1 MSEKTAEEKLRQEL
15 EGNTSGT
22 KDSVQP
28 KSQSKPKPSRTRPKS
43 GASRSVKS
51 ESIGER
57 LDSFMDDFERR
68 IEQSINAVKS
78 PSESHVKP
86 RREKISAEHKPETS
100 RRVHTAVKAN
110 PEPLEELI
118 PLKHESSQE
127 IDATQE
133 DSPVSQPESMPEISQ
148 LESSHEVDAVQGDS
162 PVSQPESTP
171 EISQIESSH
180 DIDTAQ
186 EDFPVQPE
194 STPEIS
200 QPESSHDIDALQEDL
215 PVSQPESTPEIS
227 QPESSHDI
235 DTLQEDLPVS
245 QPEATQE
252 DFPVQPESV
261 PEEIIPDVMPLD
273 EELPDIP
280 VIEAAFDE
288 VPEKT
293 QTPYGD
299 LPDIPVI
306 SADDEDDDTEEIFS
320 DGLEDITPPAD
331 DEPRKESQIE
341 FQEAELT
348 EAPEIE
354 DDFADID
361 ADSDSDDFTDEP
373 LDEEPETP
381 DAEEDAPPY
390 DIESDEAG
398 IFADDSDDDIADDT
412 HGDFTPSA
420 DVVLNVDDEIPQIS
434 QQEQITNDPE
444 AESVP
449 VTVTMPEST
458 KTAEDK
464 LMADIAE
471 AMTGNPLSLESNEAP
486 AYNIPENFF
495 TESANNGDS
504 PQSAEDK
511 LKANIVQALSESPIN
526 AAHEQARQSLE
537 EDINPFDELSIT
549 EPEIESHEED
559 FLPQE
564 SFDTEE
570 SLTQESL
577 DAEESLTEESHDN
590 EESFAEESI
599 NDEDFLPKKSLDDE
613 ESLPQESIDDEDFT
627 PQETNVNDDLMPD
640 SDSLT
645 ENEDDSESLNDP
657 FTIPDFPDDEEE
669 SETSANLESSED
681 ETKFF
686 TEAFKG
692 DDDIEESSEPEPD
705 LDLLPKIEPETES
718 AQDIFTEP
726 ESQPEPEILRKPEI
740 NTEEES
746 ESPVD
751 DNDMP
756 FPVEEPKKE
765 PLTEQEALIAMLN
778 QEFEP
783 ESNNFTAQEEAQP
796 ENNMPENSLLNDD
809 APENNDDWDISSLG
823 DELGQAATLADES
836 EDFSA
841 SPETVT
847 EMITQPEAGIIHNP
861 EDDHKEKTMNIR
873 EKLASRKNG
882 NSESAAGKSSK
893 SGLLLTVLTA
903 LLAVIGGLIVWQ
915 LMQVSD
921 KITSLAMN
929 APGYESS
936 ARAETP
942 SYDYAIDFILDPNLS
957 DRMSQRGRAG
967 WQVVGSRRTQ
977 DSTTGQYGYEFI
989 FMRRTPGR

>member
-15 EGNTSGT
+15 EGSTSGK

-43 GASRSVKS
+43 GSSRSVKS

-118 PLKHESSQE
+118 PLKHESSHKAE
-127 IDATQE
+127 AIQE
-133 DSPVSQPESMPEISQ
+133 DLPVSQPESTPEISQPESLPVTDAIQEDLPVQLESMPEISQ
-148 LESSHEVDAVQGDS
+148 LESSHEVDAVQEDS
-162 PVSQPESTP
+162 PVS
-171 EISQIESSH
+171 
-180 DIDTAQ
+180 
-186 EDFPVQPE
+186 QPE

-235 DTLQEDLPVS
+235 DTL
-245 QPEATQE
+245 QE

-331 DEPRKESQIE
+331 DEPRKEAQIE

-495 TESANNGDS
+495 TEGANNGDS

-549 EPEIESHEED
+549 EPEIETHEED

-564 SFDTEE
+564 SFDAEE

-577 DAEESLTEESHDN
+577 NADESLTEESHDN

-599 NDEDFLPKKSLDDE
+599 NDEDFLPKESLDDE
-613 ESLPQESIDDEDFT
+613 ELLPEKTNDDEDFT

-645 ENEDDSESLNDP
+645 ANEDDTESLNDP

-669 SETSANLESSED
+669 SETSAKFESSED

-726 ESQPEPEILRKPEI
+726 ESHSEPEI

-746 ESPVD
+746 EPESPVD

-882 NSESAAGKSSK
+882 NSENSAGKSSK